1 MTLVV
6 DASVVIK
13 WFVDE
18 NLHVQARHIFAYQL
32 ELTAPDLLLAEVANI
47 AWKKLRRGEI
57 DENQARTI
65 VAALP
70 NCVPVPVPIPD
81 IIDAAARIARELDHP
96 VYDCLYLACAQRSGP
111 GVTADRRLFNR
122 IEGSPYAG
130 LMKFVDDPDLQ
141 LPLHVSLDKVKQ
153 LVKFSNLIEETH
165 RKLVFSLTGEKEFAT
180 FSPTELQPLLDSPAF
195 RRLAVE
201 IEGLS
206 GVEQQ
211 DVLALGW
218 LGQGHSGDDW
228 RSIRDRAEK
237 IMNSRGRSYL
247 RYVASLAVYFEQGLA
262 RLRGLQ

>member
-18 NLHVQARHIFAYQL
+18 NLHLQARHIFAYQL

-47 AWKKLRRGEI
+47 VWKKLRRSEI
-57 DENQARTI
+57 DEKQARTI
-65 VAALP
+65 AAALP
-70 NCVPVPVPIPD
+70 NCVPVLVPIPD

-122 IEGSPYAG
+122 IKGSPYAG

-141 LPLHVSLDKVKQ
+141 LPLYVSLDKLNGLIK
-153 LVKFSNLIEETH
+153 LSNLIEETH
-165 RKLVFSLTGEKEFAT
+165 RNLVFSLTREKEIPI
-180 FSPTELQPLLDSPAF
+180 FSHAELQPLYDSPAF
-195 RRLAVE
+195 RRLAGE

-218 LGQGHSGDDW
+218 LGQRHSGDDW
-228 RSIRDRAEK
+228 RSIRVRAEK
-237 IMNSRGRSYL
+237 IMSSRGRSYL
-247 RYVASLAVYFEQGLA
+247 RYIASLAIYFEQGLA